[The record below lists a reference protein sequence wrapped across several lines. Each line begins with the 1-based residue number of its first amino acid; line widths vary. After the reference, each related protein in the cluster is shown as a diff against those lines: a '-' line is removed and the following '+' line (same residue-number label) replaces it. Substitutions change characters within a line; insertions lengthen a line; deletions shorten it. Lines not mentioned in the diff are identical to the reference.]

1 MIVCPNCQEQWDAGF
16 AFCPE
21 CNTPLAAAGAAGR
34 SNQDRWEQTIIDR
47 EAPNFRAQRA
57 SFRQGRGQGDW
68 YQDLSAGAQRD
79 NRLRFGDATEA
90 EFGFAR
96 TGGGSVDDDE
106 ADHTKFDRGDATGF
120 DDSDE
125 SGDSDKTQ
133 FTRGPQARDS
143 GPLAYLI
150 QRNGIRAGSV
160 YRLNENTAIGRA
172 QHDNHV
178 ALDDSSV
185 SRRHARVWREDGS
198 FRLWDLAS
206 ANGSFVITPEGKR
219 RRILAPHDLADGDT
233 VDLGDVRLTFLL
245 VLDVASGT
253 DDEE

>member
-1 MIVCPNCQEQWDAGF
+1 MIVCPNCREQWDAGF

-21 CNTPLAAAGAAGR
+21 CNTPLAAAGAGGR
-34 SNQDRWEQTIIDR
+34 SNQDRWEQTVIDR

-57 SFRQGRGQGDW
+57 DFRSGRGQGDW
-68 YQDLSAGAQRD
+68 YQDLGGGAPHD
-79 NRLRFGDATEA
+79 NRLRFTGGTEA
-90 EFGFAR
+90 EVGFAPAAR
-96 TGGGSVDDDE
+96 GSFDGDE

-120 DDSDE
+120 DDSD
-125 SGDSDKTQ
+125 DSEDNDKTQ

-143 GPLAYLI
+143 GPLAYLV

-160 YRLNENTAIGRA
+160 YRLSENTAIGRA
-172 QHDNHV
+172 QRDNQV
-178 ALDDSSV
+178 ALDDISV
-185 SRRHARVWREDGS
+185 SRRHARVWREEGA

-219 RRILAPHDLADGDT
+219 RRILAPHELVDGDT
-233 VDLGDVRLTFLL
+233 IDLGDVRLTFLM
-245 VLDVASGT
+245 VLDVASDA